1 MQPLCNIWRFI
12 RNYNRIIMQVMIP
25 FLRIHL
31 KKNEKQL
38 SRRYLQTHTNVSR
51 LKEAESCILFAF
63 PVAAP
68 KPDKRSLETEGFVL
82 TLSLWVGRAGQGE
95 WLWVW
100 WQGCG
105 AAATLC
111 LQFWRGMVLQST
123 SFLLI
128 PLLLDLDTQP
138 TYTVK
143 PPWSYALEMRPGDSP
158 WRYALETCP
167 QDTPGRFATETPPG
181 NMPWRHPE
189 VCLSGD
195 SKI

>member
-1 MQPLCNIWRFI
+1 MATLKNKQEVTRLDKDSRNWNPCTLLLGHTIMQPLCNIWRFI

-111 LQFWRGMVLQST
+111 LQF
-123 SFLLI
+123 
-128 PLLLDLDTQP
+128 
-138 TYTVK
+138 
-143 PPWSYALEMRPGDSP
+143 
-158 WRYALETCP
+158 
-167 QDTPGRFATETPPG
+167 
-181 NMPWRHPE
+181 
-189 VCLSGD
+189 
-195 SKI
+195 